1 MIRTPYV
8 RLPFTRLISFY
19 SFPTYISYTAVA
31 AITSFWSFSSCWIV
45 NGGLFLTWQMIATL
59 ISLLIGL
66 VFCGHLFYQKQKRKW
81 ISEGTPGYLPLRHDS
96 LELSSTS
103 FSGNRNANRSSGSL
117 NLLKNS
123 PSNISIIAA
132 NGPPPLY
139 LEQTALP
146 ANNNETND
154 LSR

>member
-1 MIRTPYV
+1 
-8 RLPFTRLISFY
+8 
-19 SFPTYISYTAVA
+19 
-31 AITSFWSFSSCWIV
+31 
-45 NGGLFLTWQMIATL
+45 MIATL

-66 VFCGHLFYQKQKRKW
+66 VFCGHLFYQKQKCKW

-154 LSR
+154 LSRKTDFQKKSPVLRSMSLPQFKTFSQSGENTRQSDQD